1 MNSIQRKSKVPKH
14 CDEVEAAK
22 QNRYLNNTTDK
33 MIKSQHCNVS
43 TISMNK
49 EVQELDISNFSLS
62 DLESLHDED
71 PFMYYSIPGVRRAAV
86 SLEDLVCS
94 DVNALIRRGGGQA
107 LSPCRITTS
116 SLSSNVGESSS
127 FQATTTKISRQSRIS
142 FECHGIVLMEDLLLK
157 DGDDDTSADD
167 LDHFFLRPRMHEM
180 YSTSIME

>member
-71 PFMYYSIPGVRRAAV
+71 PFMYYSIPGVRRADV
-86 SLEDLVCS
+86 FLKDLDYS
-94 DVNALIRRGGGQA
+94 DLTPLIGLGGGQV
-107 LSPCRITTS
+107 S
-116 SLSSNVGESSS
+116 SLSHLDESSS
-127 FQATTTKISRQSRIS
+127 SQTTATHISRQSRFS
-142 FECHGIVLMEDLLLK
+142 LECHLNVLMENLLFEDGE
-157 DGDDDTSADD
+157 DGDVSEDD
-167 LDHFFLRPRMHEM
+167 LEHLFLRLRSEQA
-180 YSTSIME
+180 